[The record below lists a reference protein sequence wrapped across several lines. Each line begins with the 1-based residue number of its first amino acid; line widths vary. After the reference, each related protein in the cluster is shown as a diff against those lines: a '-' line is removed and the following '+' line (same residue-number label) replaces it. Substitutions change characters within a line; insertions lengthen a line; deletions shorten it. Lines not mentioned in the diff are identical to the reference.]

1 MLAIPRKQSAQ
12 AYMWD
17 EVYVGKSTQVHGGQG
32 LFAKWDLVPG
42 LMFPVA
48 GCRASPNH
56 VHQSHTYVI
65 KTSSEGK
72 VLINGAPDLYPHNGI
87 GSFGLAVAMMANEIV
102 TADGFPNCQLYEDY
116 LVVFRT
122 IHKDDE
128 LLTYYGQQYESTR
141 GEAGYK
147 DRRPSVTRDRDLETW
162 RIVRSRLDVPPKD
175 DRQAL
180 LDGVDE
186 TIRMLVREREV
197 VVEPTPLRRVWNP
210 PKLMHLPAAEA
221 TPSRPTLVLHP
232 WVVYCMCRGL
242 YVWDQRSSKN
252 RAFGAY
258 RLPLRINI
266 MAATHGGSKSC
277 HYVNEFVKQLRN
289 AMPTPMDEMP
299 QDMCGRILCTCTV
312 DRELTPEEAQ
322 MALPAHMQL
331 EGAKH
336 TVQLKNFIILPGN
349 GIKAKIAARGK
360 GMRFH
365 TVTHGTQKAVQ
376 DIEALALEIFGY
388 DF

>member
-12 AYMWD
+12 AYVWD
-17 EVYVGKSTQVHGGQG
+17 EVYVGKSTQMHGGQG

-42 LMFPVA
+42 LMFPIA

-72 VLINGAPDLYPHNGI
+72 VLINGSPDLYPHNGI

-102 TADGFPNCQLYEDY
+102 TDDRGPNCQLYEDY

-122 IHKDDE
+122 IYKDDE

-141 GEAGYK
+141 REAGYR
-147 DRRPSVTRDRDLETW
+147 DRRTAAARDRDLERW
-162 RIVRSRLDVPPKD
+162 RTVRSSLDMPPKEE
-175 DRQAL
+175 RQAL

-186 TIRMLVREREV
+186 TIRMLVRQREV
-197 VVEPTPLRRVWNP
+197 VVEPIPLRRVWNP
-210 PKLMHLPAAEA
+210 PKLMHLPAAQA
-221 TPSRPTLVLHP
+221 TPDRPTLVLHP
-232 WVVYCMCRGL
+232 WIVYYMCRGL
-242 YVWDQRSSKN
+242 YVWDQRCSKH
-252 RAFGAY
+252 RAFAAG

-266 MAATHGGSKSC
+266 MAATKGVPKPR
-277 HYVNEFVKQLRN
+277 HYVHNFVRQLRD
-289 AMPTPMDEMP
+289 AMPTQMDEMP
-299 QDMCGRILCTCTV
+299 HDLGGRILCTCTV
-312 DRELTPEEAQ
+312 DRELTAEEAQ
-322 MALPAHMQL
+322 LAIPAHMQV

-336 TVQLKNFIILPGN
+336 IVQLKNFIILPGN
-349 GIKAKIAARGK
+349 GIRATIAAGGK

-365 TVTHGTQKAVQ
+365 TVTRETQKAVQ
-376 DIEALALEIFGY
+376 DIEAVALELFGY